1 MRAARED
8 LLLRGARYRSASAR
22 QKSEFVVPMGSDE
35 PLLGRRFEAAR
46 PEKAVADGD
55 GDASFVQTCLNG
67 LNALSGVVPVLCL
80 LQYCFLIG
88 TMPLIDLLDI
98 AEPIIRGWAA
108 LGALRALGRGLAE
121 PGAAGRRGR
130 GLLVHRPPPPALH
143 GRRPDRPHVRRHR

>member
-1 MRAARED
+1 LLRKPDLLYLEKRRVVRAARED

-35 PLLGRRFEAAR
+35 PLLGRRYQAAL
-46 PEKAVADGD
+46 PEKAAADGD

-98 AEPIIRGWAA
+98 RRADHQG
-108 LGALRALGRGLAE
+108 LGCSRCPTRSRK
-121 PGAAGRRGR
+121 GAG
-130 GLLVHRPPPPALH
+130 
-143 GRRPDRPHVRRHR
+143 